1 MYKFFGYV
9 HEVDSHNKSRKSDL
23 ALEKLWFTQFGWIWL
38 CMIVSIKMTITN
50 FLNIFCDTV
59 KREHYNKLVGIREL
73 LEQLALDYF
82 NNPFSTDT
90 GTPANNML
98 PVDEADEV
106 EKGSTFRAL
115 PFSRCISPSAAARA
129 SSKITINSASSIS
142 CTLLTSITGSQN
154 SPKRVETKEGG
165 RYTRLTIG

>member
-73 LEQLALDYF
+73 SEQIAQYCF
-82 NNPFSTDT
+82 KNPFKTDT
-90 GTPANNML
+90 GTP
-98 PVDEADEV
+98 
-106 EKGSTFRAL
+106 
-115 PFSRCISPSAAARA
+115 
-129 SSKITINSASSIS
+129 
-142 CTLLTSITGSQN
+142 
-154 SPKRVETKEGG
+154 
-165 RYTRLTIG
+165 